1 MITGIGTPRI
11 QRRRARP
18 IDVFPKRPC
27 DSALAPI
34 QRSTRSEVPRRREV
48 ADPIAWNVQPPPED
62 GRTSR
67 RDYPADFE
75 TLRRIR
81 KRSFLDL
88 RSQILSHRRPITTAS
103 PRCEGTLLAPAL
115 SISLLPRPLTTS
127 NRKRGHHGDQGQTDD
142 PHRRRR
148 TFRPDA
154 PFGVLRGARL
164 CGLSAGDARS
174 ALILLETRAI
184 SLLLADV
191 GLPGLS
197 GRDLAAAARK
207 LHPSLPVLFVT
218 GYSDQHEQLSRNMAQ
233 GMAVLAKPFDM
244 ERLADIVRAMTI
256 SHPAE
261 TAR

>member
-1 MITGIGTPRI
+1 METK
-11 QRRRARP
+11 ARP
-18 IDVFPKRPC
+18 TILIVEDEPFVQM
-27 DSALAPI
+27 LL
-34 QRSTRSEVPRRREV
+34 SEFFAELGY
-48 ADPIAWNVQPPPED
+48 AA
-62 GRTSR
+62 
-67 RDYPADFE
+67 
-75 TLRRIR
+75 
-81 KRSFLDL
+81 
-88 RSQILSHRRPITTAS
+88 
-103 PRCEGTLLAPAL
+103 
-115 SISLLPRPLTTS
+115 
-127 NRKRGHHGDQGQTDD
+127 
-142 PHRRRR
+142 
-148 TFRPDA
+148 
-154 PFGVLRGARL
+154 
-164 CGLSAGDARS
+164 LSAGDARS

-197 GRDLAAAARK
+197 GRDLATAARK